1 MKNKHFELHATGVL
15 HLQDAALLECQTSA
29 LGPPSSRRLSLSHDP
44 ERCGVRCARGD
55 KVRGETRCAHRDVR
69 LGGKPGSAAQKDW
82 PCLKQR
88 PWRGSAGAEAAARA
102 PGLSPVRAQ
111 LSRKRL
117 HKPPRPPA
125 VEAGGWGS

>member
-1 MKNKHFELHATGVL
+1 MQLECYTCRMQRCWSAKP
-15 HLQDAALLECQTSA
+15 QRWALLPPAGSPSA
-29 LGPPSSRRLSLSHDP
+29 MTLRDAV
-44 ERCGVRCARGD
+44 CG
-55 KVRGETRCAHRDVR
+55 VRGETRCAHRDVR